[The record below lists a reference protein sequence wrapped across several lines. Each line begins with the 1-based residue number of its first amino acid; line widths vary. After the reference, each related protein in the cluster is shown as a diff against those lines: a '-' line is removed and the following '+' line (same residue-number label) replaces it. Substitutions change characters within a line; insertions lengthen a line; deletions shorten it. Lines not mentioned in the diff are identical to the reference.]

1 MHSISG
7 KSKRKISCLF
17 AKIWIQMINLLSL
30 GGISRMVEH
39 SIAVSPICMP
49 CKVFCVI
56 SISKQMLKPWNDHK
70 IPQHHCWGGFL
81 WVFVTVTLIIIFHF
95 VPWYPT
101 PAVFVHFFKLMYAQ
115 YTIIGACM
123 NLLILYTHQTQ
134 YLLFLIVTFWQCVL
148 LRKHMWII

>member
-56 SISKQMLKPWNDHK
+56 SISKQMLKPWNDGN
-70 IPQHHCWGGFL
+70 ISTLYNSSYSHHTTDAPVCHQVFAASCSNNLFMQGQKNFL
-81 WVFVTVTLIIIFHF
+81 FSSGRLLSEANCSKTQGLCDFHSSNF
-95 VPWYPT
+95 NPS
-101 PAVFVHFFKLMYAQ
+101 K
-115 YTIIGACM
+115 
-123 NLLILYTHQTQ
+123 
-134 YLLFLIVTFWQCVL
+134 
-148 LRKHMWII
+148 